1 MTVNSKK
8 IVDPGALFNNKSVK
22 DHVISLDIID
32 KAYSMLGIIWI
43 YTSLHCALGLAA
55 QCIVIGPVCN
65 SGACSGR
72 AVSEPYYSQRAQSL
86 RLSEGFFTL

>member
-22 DHVISLDIID
+22 DHVIRLDKID

-43 YTSLHCALGLAA
+43 
-55 QCIVIGPVCN
+55 
-65 SGACSGR
+65 
-72 AVSEPYYSQRAQSL
+72 
-86 RLSEGFFTL
+86 